1 MTINQKVQD
10 RIDGFPT
17 GHVFMASDFNDL
29 ADVNTIWQYLARLE
43 HQGRVSRITRGTY
56 YKPAFSK
63 LIGEYE
69 APSIPETA
77 RALAHNYH
85 WTIAPSGNTAL
96 NLLGLS
102 TQVPAKWTYIS
113 DGPYR
118 SYTIGNQVLEFRH
131 RSNREISGLSEKSAM
146 VVQAI
151 RAIGQGRLSEQNIN
165 KIRGILTDAERIAL
179 LKETK
184 NVAGWIYRYIKT
196 ICSED
201 IDSV

>member
-1 MTINQKVQD
+1 M
-10 RIDGFPT
+10 
-17 GHVFMASDFNDL
+17 
-29 ADVNTIWQYLARLE
+29 
-43 HQGRVSRITRGTY
+43 
-56 YKPAFSK
+56 
-63 LIGEYE
+63 
-69 APSIPETA
+69 
-77 RALAHNYH
+77 
-85 WTIAPSGNTAL
+85 
-96 NLLGLS
+96 
-102 TQVPAKWTYIS
+102 
-113 DGPYR
+113 
-118 SYTIGNQVLEFRH
+118 EFRH

-201 IDSV
+201 IDIE